1 MVLHEHL
8 LLLGLLNDGWLSYD
22 RGLNDFGELRSLR
35 ANLDL
40 AGGNGSYRGDGSCA
54 RTRGCFGCPRTIV
67 ADSGH
72 VLGVLRH
79 RLLLLLGGD
88 GDRRLRNLR
97 ILLLLLLLG
106 MLDLVLNVLLGWF
119 LDRDTLGLLLRLLLH
134 LLVGLRLMNQLGSQ
148 LDVWLKGVALRLDMF
163 VDDLMLLGLL
173 VLLSGAMDDLVTR
186 LML

>member
-1 MVLHEHL
+1 MDYL
-8 LLLGLLNDGWLSYD
+8 
-22 RGLNDFGELRSLR
+22 
-35 ANLDL
+35 
-40 AGGNGSYRGDGSCA
+40 
-54 RTRGCFGCPRTIV
+54 
-67 ADSGH
+67 
-72 VLGVLRH
+72 
-79 RLLLLLGGD
+79 
-88 GDRRLRNLR
+88 
-97 ILLLLLLLG
+97 LLLLLLLG

-173 VLLSGAMDDLVTR
+173 VLLSGTMDDLVTR